1 MEFTREGAALVCR
14 RLGETL
20 LLEPWGKDALRVR
33 AAMAET
39 VEAEPW
45 ALTETPETSESEIR
59 IGENGAMIAC
69 GSLRAEVNAFGVL
82 SFFRG
87 EKLLLREFYR
97 NYGGT
102 ISRESRCLK
111 LVSREWK
118 GIAGGSEHSLTVR
131 FESREGEK
139 LYGMGQYQQPGLDLK
154 GCVLELAQRNS
165 QITVPFLLSSLG
177 YGFLWNNPAVGEA
190 RFAKNRTEWTA
201 AATRKMDYWIT
212 AGESPREIMENYTA
226 VTGRAPAFPERL
238 LGLWQCKLRY
248 RTQEEVL
255 SVARKYKAEG
265 IPLDMIIID
274 YFHWTVQGDWKFD
287 PRYWPDPR
295 AMIDELHGMGIKV
308 MVSVWPSVDRRSENF
323 APLWERGLLMRTERG
338 AAQTYDYQG
347 DCVQLDLFRKES
359 REYLWEVCRRNYR
372 DLGVDGFWLDNAEP
386 DLGVYDFDHYR
397 YAKGSALSCTA
408 LYPQLFSRAF
418 REHMGPED
426 VNLIRC
432 CWAGSQ
438 KYGNVVWSG
447 DVPSTFEAFR
457 DQLTA
462 GLNMG
467 LAGIPWWTTDVG
479 GFMTDDVKDPYF
491 RRLLIRWFQFS
502 VFSPVLR
509 MPGDRGPH
517 DIPPLDDRDWGGGYL
532 PTGQP
537 NELWSYGEEV
547 YAILRT
553 WLERRLRLRP
563 YLAELYREASL
574 TGAPLMRPMF
584 FEFPED
590 GRCWELEDQY
600 MLGSRYL
607 VAPVLEAEADSR
619 EVYLPAGRWKLLFSG
634 EMYEGGRTY
643 RFPAPLEEMPV
654 LERADA

>member
-154 GCVLELAQRNS
+154 GCVLELAHRNS

-509 MPGDRGPH
+509 MHGDRGPH

>member
-154 GCVLELAQRNS
+154 GCVLAHRNS